1 MPQTAP
7 RKKILIEDDEPDTVA
22 FLTML
27 FEDNGYT
34 VVSTTSPDRVLELV
48 RHESPDLVTLD
59 LLMPNKTGVRVY
71 RELRSHEPCAALP
84 VVVISG
90 ANPGDYIP
98 MNPGGNG
105 GRQTS
110 PPDAF
115 IEKPIDSRILLST
128 IKNLMA

>member
-1 MPQTAP
+1 MPQSAP
-7 RKKILIEDDEPDTVA
+7 RKKILIVDDEPDTVA

-48 RHESPDLVTLD
+48 RAESPDLVTLD

-71 RELRSHEPCAALP
+71 RELRGHESCNAMP

-98 MNPGGNG
+98 MNANGNG
-105 GRQTS
+105 GRQAP